1 MTDLENRIDNL
12 ELRASES
19 KLIADLA
26 LDPEVSVYN
35 TALARK
41 LKAEADRLK
50 RMRVAQ
56 VECHADP
63 ASFQTNAN
71 FL

>member
-50 RMRVAQ
+50 RMRGSAG
-56 VECHADP
+56 
-63 ASFQTNAN
+63 
-71 FL
+71 